1 MDAADGALV
10 SALGIFDQGYY
21 NRLGYGNGAYEHIV
35 AFDPATL
42 AVEVKPRPP
51 RRLSLDDAELMHA
64 SRLTR
69 KRVHGSC
76 NLEPV
81 QLTRAELYWAP
92 KGFGLGYADGP
103 HGKITHHLWCEPKE
117 VETGPYDVRWMSYRN
132 RHQFLELMAL
142 LREFLKKELN
152 ELVGSDIRLSVI
164 GRMDDLEPAVR
175 RDVEKALA
183 ATASNSGMELCIALS
198 YGGRTEIVD
207 ACRSL
212 MRSGLKP
219 DDLDPQL
226 FAEHLYTAGRPDPD
240 LLIRTS
246 GELRVSNF
254 LLWQIAYAEIWVTD
268 TLWPDFRRRQLFE
281 ALLEFQRRERRYGG
295 LTDAG

>member
-1 MDAADGALV
+1 V
-10 SALGIFDQGYY
+10 
-21 NRLGYGNGAYEHIV
+21 RE
-35 AFDPATL
+35 T
-42 AVEVKPRPP
+42 VEVAARMGLEILTLYAFSRENWKRP
-51 RRLSLDDAELMHA
+51 S
-64 SRLTR
+64 S
-69 KRVHGSC
+69 
-76 NLEPV
+76 
-81 QLTRAELYWAP
+81 
-92 KGFGLGYADGP
+92 
-103 HGKITHHLWCEPKE
+103 E
-117 VETGPYDVRWMSYRN
+117 VGT
-132 RHQFLELMAL
+132 LMAL

-152 ELVGSDIRLSVI
+152 ELVGNDIRLSVI
-164 GRMDDLEPAVR
+164 GRLDDLEPAVR

-183 ATASNSGMELCIALS
+183 ATAANSGMDLCIALS

-207 ACRSL
+207 ACKSV
-212 MRSGLKP
+212 MRSAVKP
-219 DDLDPQL
+219 EDLDPEM

-295 LTDAG
+295 LAHDSGRGRASAARG

>member
-1 MDAADGALV
+1 MTDTFDSKLASAGSDEERLLRQLDPARLPRHVAIIMDGNGRWARQRRLPRVAGHRAGVRAVRETVEVAA
-10 SALGIFDQGYY
+10 
-21 NRLGYGNGAYEHIV
+21 RLGLEILTLY
-35 AFDPATL
+35 AFSRENWKRPSS
-42 AVEVKPRPP
+42 EVG
-51 RRLSLDDAELMHA
+51 
-64 SRLTR
+64 T
-69 KRVHGSC
+69 
-76 NLEPV
+76 
-81 QLTRAELYWAP
+81 
-92 KGFGLGYADGP
+92 
-103 HGKITHHLWCEPKE
+103 
-117 VETGPYDVRWMSYRN
+117 
-132 RHQFLELMAL
+132 LMAL

-152 ELVGSDIRLSVI
+152 ELVGNDIRLSVI

-207 ACRSL
+207 ACRSI

-219 DDLDPQL
+219 DDLDPQM

-254 LLWQIAYAEIWVTD
+254 LLWQIAYAEIWVTE

-295 LTDAG
+295 LAHDSGRGRASVARG